1 MKNKLSD
8 LNNIL
13 FEQLERLQD
22 DSLTGDQLTAE
33 INRSKAV
40 TSIASQIIQN
50 GNLVMRATEFAAEYG
65 AETPVAML
73 TQNGL
78 IECKEDASDTLKKK
92 KIS

>member
-22 DSLTGDQLTAE
+22 DGLSGESLDQE
-33 INRSKAV
+33 IARSKAV

-50 GNLVMRATEFAAEYG
+50 GNLAMRASEFAAEYG
-65 AETPVAML
+65 TVKNPVA
-73 TQNGL
+73 GL
-78 IECKEDASDTLKKK
+78 IENGLVEE
-92 KIS
+92 

>member
-22 DSLTGDQLTAE
+22 DTLTGDQLAVE
-33 INRSKAV
+33 IDRSKAV
-40 TSIASQIIQN
+40 TCIASQIIQS
-50 GNLVMRATEFAAEYG
+50 GSLALRASEFAAEYG
-65 AETPVAML
+65 MNVENAVLGLVES
-73 TQNGL
+73 GL
-78 IECKEDASDTLKKK
+78 IECKDTQKEK